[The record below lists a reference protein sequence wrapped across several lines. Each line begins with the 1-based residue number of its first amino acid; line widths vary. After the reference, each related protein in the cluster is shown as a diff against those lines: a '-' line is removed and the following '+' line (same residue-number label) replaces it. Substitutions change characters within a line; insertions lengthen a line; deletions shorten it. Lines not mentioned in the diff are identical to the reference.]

1 MTVDELS
8 HPTHQAGVRAER
20 QMAFYLR
27 RAFQSSTDY
36 AVLNNLRIQAGAD
49 AAQIDHLVIS
59 RWGLVIIESKSVAT
73 KVCVNARDEWM
84 RLVDGSWRGMPSPIL
99 QAKRQKVFLRDFL
112 NGNKQKLLGRIVL
125 LGQKGFRNF
134 SMDVM
139 VAISDHGIIDRV
151 DGADPQE
158 VFKADQVPARV
169 TQTLEA
175 RRCEIVG
182 LLKSLTTPY
191 VGIEA
196 AEKDRLVT
204 FLRAFERPL
213 EDQRTDDFSSF
224 AENSASREPEKL
236 RVPAPLHTVSPSE
249 RYRCRH
255 CNVTDLEI
263 RWGRYGYYFKCTA
276 CDGNTPLPL
285 LADGTKRTLRKDGAQ
300 FYMVKPDGSEE
311 LFFTNTALNRW

>member
-8 HPTHQAGVRAER
+8 HPTQQAGVRAER
-20 QMAFYLR
+20 QIAFYLR
-27 RAFQSSTDY
+27 RAFKSSADY

-73 KVCVNARDEWM
+73 KVRVNARDEWM

-99 QAKRQKVFLRDFL
+99 QAKRQKDFLRDFL
-112 NGNKQKLLGRIVL
+112 NENKQNLLGRIVL

-169 TQTLEA
+169 TKTLEG
-175 RRCEIVG
+175 RRCEIGG
-182 LLKSLTTPY
+182 LLTSLKTPY
-191 VGIEA
+191 VSIEA
-196 AEKDRLVT
+196 AEKDRVVA
-204 FLRAFERPL
+204 FLRDFERPL
-213 EDQRTDDFSSF
+213 DDQRTDGSSSF
-224 AENSASREPEKL
+224 AENGASREPEKL
-236 RVPAPLHTVSPSE
+236 GAPAPLHAVFLNE
-249 RYRCRH
+249 RHRCRH
-255 CNVTDLEI
+255 CNGAALEI

-276 CDGNTPLPL
+276 CDGNTPLPV

-300 FYMVKPDGSEE
+300 FYTVKPDGSEE
-311 LFFTNTALNRW
+311 LFFTNSALSR